1 MEGLKIHINL
11 FKISIDFFETNTK
24 WFKIMLVLTRTLLST
39 NISIHIHVFG
49 LQWGY
54 SLVVDINYV

>member
-11 FKISIDFFETNTK
+11 FKISINFFETNTK

-39 NISIHIHVFG
+39 NISIHIHVYWVTMG
-49 LQWGY
+49 LFP
-54 SLVVDINYV
+54 SS